1 MKSYERIFG
10 AGPRGAIISILLLLV
25 TYFLQE
31 SMSSVSI
38 FTSDAARYPA
48 VSILCLLGLILIT
61 WSLVSLPPG
70 DRGRSLVTTGAFVYF
85 RHPLY
90 ASFLL
95 FFNPA
100 IALYLNDMI
109 YLFWVII
116 LFPVWSLNVRS
127 EERLMSDVFGKAYDE
142 YCKNTAKFIPK
153 VW

>member
-48 VSILCLLGLILIT
+48 VSILCSLGLILIT

>member
-1 MKSYERIFG
+1 
-10 AGPRGAIISILLLLV
+10 
-25 TYFLQE
+25 
-31 SMSSVSI
+31 MSSVSI
-38 FTSDAARYPA
+38 FTSDAARYLA
-48 VSILCLLGLILIT
+48 VSILCSLGLILIT